1 MKYSTTFNVLQFLT
15 SSLLLF
21 VGVIPVQDLSHI
33 LGAEFHRSEYL
44 VSYNLPLVCT
54 SMDTPRRSYW
64 HTLVKFYF
72 HCLRITNS
80 NRWLRAPRSALLN
93 VSNSQSASI
102 RGSSSLDQHKT
113 PTRGCQRVLSASAKR
128 INLSIRRELSKSH
141 GNLSN
146 LRPKSPPIRN
156 PPTGLHGLHLSPGNY
171 VDDTQKCFS
180 PSYNRQS
187 RQALPNDWM
196 TSTFVSQPFAVT
208 EGSASARKQRCHS
221 PLYGV
226 HDSHYTEVEPAKI
239 SIQGLAS
246 GYIQPLDFCVPVTR
260 SHPGDENQR
269 RKTLHGDAGRNLTI
283 EHLDMSTAWNGLS
296 DVDANELFR
305 VHRAFV
311 STLEEM
317 LANELWQIYQ
327 QYQQQDSAG
336 VIRPIHTL
344 FSAGIV
350 RGISFCG
357 DQLFNEMAKV
367 LYSSKESMA
376 KAQSGFLRLYLIAT
390 DALVKHHGDGSRD
403 TSITVRVR
411 CDPSSPRSHPV
422 VDALWVPDSLV
433 FEGFNEF
440 PVEGQSFAIVPRYY
454 SKSPFRSTH
463 FPKNVRYSIESES
476 RHFPLSWLVWDDKIA
491 GFKGIVPFYS
501 EVDSYGRRIANTCRD
516 PSESIFSS
524 LKIIVQAMLVDDNGS
539 SLRFERILRARLTI
553 KVVPWYANGSETK
566 ERSSVPK
573 TYQEIDLPRRAQ
585 TQAYLVAKCAELTR
599 ELEYVKAQV
608 MMSDRFSEHHNRT
621 LHVSDPQENPNDAY
635 GAHYHHA
642 KLNGPTGGFSIPCS
656 PHDASERLTTPLSPF
671 LHERD
676 PTSRPGSIAKFSV
689 LPPPAIGL
697 NALESQ
703 TSNDENVLDA
713 TCIGWDPTTRPSTT
727 SQFAAPEGSSTA
739 QHTHSTQEL
748 GDFLRLPEQSISL
761 KDTGTVLSSPRQN
774 FEALSV
780 SPLATGEPATISIS
794 GKRAREPRA
803 RPSLN
808 ELLPFNHFKETGK
821 QPEQEIG
828 ALAAESGKNTIP
840 LLDSEDEESST
851 HTWPSGFFYNYF
863 DPLRNI
869 RSSTTLVGED
879 APALRASE
887 REGSTNSVEN
897 IKHRNQ
903 DSGCYMDTGNTDSD
917 EKGNNMS
924 PSLSGLDD
932 GVTAVAGVHSNSF
945 SPQWKGQVPL
955 RQSPS
960 ASSSHRHVST
970 SSTSGSHSTSS
981 DIEFIVEQT
990 PCARKVS
997 RGEQAKLWSTL
1008 SQSDSDKENQPGPEG
1023 KEVRLSED
1031 EKKAMEEAM
1040 RRSLDD
1046 LAEEFDDI
1054 FLEDSSESNSS
1065 YDL

>member
-44 VSYNLPLVCT
+44 VSYNPPLVCT

-146 LRPKSPPIRN
+146 LRPKSPPIQN

-180 PSYNRQS
+180 PSYNRQA

-476 RHFPLSWLVWDDKIA
+476 RHFPLSWLAWDDKIA

-635 GAHYHHA
+635 RAHYHHA